1 VPRKLDRV
9 KKAFVVVLILA
20 ALLGLAA
27 PGAHALGVYGI
38 WWMPDEDNE
47 DDGWG
52 VGIKDQRPIN
62 RILSIDT
69 RASYVSL
76 SSSDTALIPIESTL
90 LVRMGTLYGGIGAG
104 YYFVTGDNRLK
115 NEFGWYWLAGI
126 TMLPGP
132 TQIFGEVKWQ
142 NLTADIDAP
151 SGGSVD
157 FDALAIH
164 AGVTMPFPR

>member
-1 VPRKLDRV
+1 MPRKLDRV
-9 KKAFVVVLILA
+9 KKALVVALVLT

-27 PGAHALGVYGI
+27 PGAHAVNIYGI
-38 WWMPDEDNE
+38 WWMPDESD

-52 VGIKDQRPIN
+52 VGIKEQRPIN
-62 RILSIDT
+62 RVLSIDT

-76 SSSDTALIPIESTL
+76 SSSDAWLIPIESTL
-90 LVRMGTLYGGIGAG
+90 LLKMGTLYGGVGAG
-104 YYFVTGDNRLK
+104 YYFVNGDNRLK

-142 NLTADIDAP
+142 NLTADIDQP

-157 FDALAIH
+157 FDAFAIH
-164 AGVTMPFPR
+164 AGVTMQLRR

>member
-1 VPRKLDRV
+1 MQRNHRHVKRV
-9 KKAFVVVLILA
+9 LIASLILA
-20 ALLGLAA
+20 AVLGMA
-27 PGAHALGVYGI
+27 PPRAHALGVYGI
-38 WWMPDEDNE
+38 WWMPDGSD

-52 VGIKDQRPIN
+52 VGLKDQRPIN
-62 RILSIDT
+62 RVVSIDT

-90 LVRMGTLYGGIGAG
+90 LVKMGTLYGGIGGG

-126 TMLPGP
+126 TILPGP

-142 NLTADIDAP
+142 NLTADIDEP
-151 SGGSVD
+151 TGGSVD
-157 FDALAIH
+157 FDAFVIH
-164 AGVTMPFPR
+164 AGVTMGLLR